1 MNPLQTILILAF
13 AFLTV
18 FAESVLSAP
27 RYLLGAQIDLLPGLM
42 VFTAL
47 SSEIWTVAL
56 LAILGGLGY
65 DSLSANPLG
74 VSIIPLMLV
83 GFMVHARHDLILRS
97 LPFAQFMLGVAASA
111 VVPALVLILLL
122 NGGKQPLIGWSSI
135 WQWLVMTTGG
145 ALATPIIFA
154 FFAWCDRN
162 LGYQPMSENSFR
174 PDREILR
181 DRNKM

>member
-1 MNPLQTILILAF
+1 MNLMQTILILAF
-13 AFLTV
+13 AFLAV

-27 RYLLGAQIDLLPGLM
+27 RNLLGAQIDLLPGLM

-56 LAILGGLGY
+56 LAIFGGLGF

-83 GFMVHARHDLILRS
+83 GYLIHARNDLILRS
-97 LPFAQFMLGVAASA
+97 LPFAQFILGGAASA
-111 VVPALVLILLL
+111 MVPALVLILLL
-122 NGGKQPLIGWSSI
+122 NCGKQPLIGWGSL
-135 WQWLVMTTGG
+135 WQWLVMTAGG
-145 ALATPIIFA
+145 AAATPILFA

-162 LGYQPMSENSFR
+162 LGYQPLSEPSFR